1 MLKQNVPAVERGEV
15 KNVKNKIFDNFA
27 LKILAVICAI
37 LLWLVVLNISDYT
50 ITVEVKDIPVE
61 RLNEEALDELNQI
74 YNVEKGDTV
83 SILVKGR
90 RSVVDRLSASDF
102 VATADFS
109 EMSITNTVQIHVEPK
124 NSSLADSCTISI
136 VDSTMKLKLEEKL
149 SVSFPVRYNVT
160 GTAKEGYACVATT
173 ATPNIVTI
181 TGPKSALG
189 LVKDVCVDVDISG
202 KADSFDTISE
212 VYLVDAYGEKFTDE
226 KIELSE
232 TSVKVSAMVYP
243 TKEVDVS
250 VNVTGRPEEGYGI
263 GEISY
268 QPQTVTIAGLP
279 EDIQKVTEI
288 RISDISVSGQSEN
301 LQTTI
306 DITNYL
312 PKDVY
317 LAQASPEV
325 AVNVTIEKL
334 IQKIISMSSR
344 DINMINKQSG
354 CTYAITLSNDFKLTV
369 SGLPA
374 DLNSLT
380 VTDISP
386 TIDCSNLVSGDNN
399 NVEVTYKD
407 INGVTYSVTGTV
419 EVFVKNVRGN

>member
-1 MLKQNVPAVERGEV
+1 M
-15 KNVKNKIFDNFA
+15 KNKIFDNFA
-27 LKILAVICAI
+27 LKLLAVVCAI

-74 YNVEKGDTV
+74 YSIEKGDTV

-124 NSSLADSCTISI
+124 NANLKDSCTISI
-136 VDSTMKLKLEEKL
+136 VDSTMKLKLEEKI
-149 SVSFPVRYNVT
+149 SVPLPVRYNVI
-160 GTAKEGYACVATT
+160 GTAKDGYACVSSL
-173 ATPNIVTI
+173 ATPNIVTV
-181 TGPKSALG
+181 TGPKSVLG
-189 LVKDVCVDVDISG
+189 LVKDVYVDVDISG
-202 KADSFDTISE
+202 RYDSFDTVRE
-212 VYLVDAYGEKFTDE
+212 VYLVDAYGERFEDDKL
-226 KIELSE
+226 ELSDD
-232 TSVKVSAMVYP
+232 TVKVVAMVYP
-243 TKEVDVS
+243 TKQVDVA

-268 QPQTVTIAGLP
+268 QPQTVTIAGAP

-288 RISDISVSGQSEN
+288 RISDISISGQSES

-306 DITNYL
+306 DLTNYL
-312 PKDVY
+312 PKNIY
-317 LAQASPEV
+317 LAQTSPDV

-334 IQKIISMSSR
+334 TQKVISMSSR
-344 DINMINKQSG
+344 DINMTGKQSG
-354 CTYAITLSNDFKLTV
+354 CTYAITLSDDFKLTV
-369 SGLPA
+369 TGLPDDINTLKIA
-374 DLNSLT
+374 
-380 VTDISP
+380 DISP
-386 TIDCSNLVSGDNN
+386 TIDCSKLVAGENT

-407 INGVTYSVTGTV
+407 IYGVTYSVTGTV
-419 EVFVKNVRGN
+419 EVFVNNVKGK